1 MIVDIGIYDWL
12 EVFIFRVPKSCQ
24 DVYESKEDLPGV
36 LC

>member
-12 EVFIFRVPKSCQ
+12 EIFIFWILKSCQ
-24 DVYESKEDLPGV
+24 DVDEGKEDLPGV